1 MHPAALCITCLIESD
16 YCSGLAGEVP
26 VKREA
31 TPGFLWHLNDAMLVF
46 QITIVT
52 TVNRQGQ
59 VNAAPFGLVF
69 PFCSS
74 AHHPQ
79 MLLCSNSMWHTA
91 RNIEATGE
99 FILNYAPY
107 GLLEKVVHT
116 GLMFSEGINELER
129 AGLTAIPG
137 LRVKPPRI
145 EECYQHIEC
154 RLNRIIR
161 PGDQQV
167 NFIGDIL
174 SISLDEALCERGRLD
189 MVKAADPLFLFGI
202 DVARMEGSYGR
213 LGQTTTY
220 APPTTDAE

>member
-1 MHPAALCITCLIESD
+1 MKK
-16 YCSGLAGEVP
+16 EV
-26 VKREA
+26 
-31 TPGFLWHLNDAMLVF
+31 TPGFLWHLNDAILVF
-46 QITIVT
+46 QITIIT
-52 TVNRQGQ
+52 TVSSEGQ

-74 AHHPQ
+74 AHNPQ

-99 FILNYAPY
+99 FIINYAPY
-107 GLLEKVVHT
+107 GLLPKVVHT
-116 GLMFSEGINELER
+116 GLMFSEGVNELEK
-129 AGLTAIPG
+129 AGLTAIPA

-145 EECYQHIEC
+145 EECFQHIEC

-174 SISLDEALCERGRLD
+174 SLSIDDRLHAHPRSD

-202 DVARMEGSYGR
+202 DVTRMEGNYGG

-220 APPTTDAE
+220 APPTTDVE